1 MREMPHIE
9 EIKDYWNMR
18 ANGFSMAVEEELK
31 TESRKEWEQIF
42 RENIEKENADVLD
55 DGTGAGFFSVIL
67 SKLGHQVTAIDY
79 SEEMTE
85 QAKKR
90 FEAEGAD
97 VLIRQMDAQKLE
109 FADES
114 FDAVVSRNV
123 LWNLD
128 DPAAAYHEMYRV
140 LRPGGKLIIS
150 DGNMYLYIHDEEY
163 ARLHEKQMEEMK
175 KKPETKVS
183 LHGKYNVDHVD
194 FSIIERI
201 AEDLPMSRRRRPQW
215 DFEQLI
221 SLGFDDIHVKFQ
233 GKELPMSFL
242 IIAEKKEVQRV

>member
-114 FDAVVSRNV
+114 FDAVVSRNG

-128 DPAAAYHEMYRV
+128 DPAAAYQEM
-140 LRPGGKLIIS
+140 
-150 DGNMYLYIHDEEY
+150 
-163 ARLHEKQMEEMK
+163 
-175 KKPETKVS
+175 
-183 LHGKYNVDHVD
+183 
-194 FSIIERI
+194 
-201 AEDLPMSRRRRPQW
+201 
-215 DFEQLI
+215 
-221 SLGFDDIHVKFQ
+221 
-233 GKELPMSFL
+233 
-242 IIAEKKEVQRV
+242 

>member
-1 MREMPHIE
+1 
-9 EIKDYWNMR
+9 MR

-90 FEAEGAD
+90 FEAEGTD

-128 DPAAAYHEMYRV
+128 DPEAAYREICRV
-140 LRPGGKLIIS
+140 LRPRGVLILE
-150 DGNMYLYIHDEEY
+150 DGNMYLYMNDPEY
-163 ARLHEKQMEEMK
+163 AAWHEAQLEKRK
-175 KKPETKVS
+175 KEQAKES

-201 AEDLPMSRRRRPQW
+201 AGDLSISKIRRPQW
-215 DFEQLI
+215 DFNQLV
-221 SLGFDDIHVKFQ
+221 SLGFDDIHITTTGEK
-233 GKELPMSFL
+233 LPMGFR
-242 IIAEKKEVQRV
+242 ITARKKEVRLG